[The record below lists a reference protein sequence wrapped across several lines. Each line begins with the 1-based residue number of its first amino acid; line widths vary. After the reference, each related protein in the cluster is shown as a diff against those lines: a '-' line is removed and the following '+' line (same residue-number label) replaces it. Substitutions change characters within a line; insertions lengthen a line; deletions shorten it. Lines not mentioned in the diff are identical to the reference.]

1 MSFSVTCLLKKQ
13 NRLLATMSVRHRS
26 QRRNLGK
33 PPGIA
38 KTLKERLEGT
48 YLLYVYYD

>member
-1 MSFSVTCLLKKQ
+1 MSFSTTCLLKKQ
-13 NRLLATMSVRHRS
+13 NLLLSAMCVRYRS

-38 KTLKERLEGT
+38 KTLEERLEGKF
-48 YLLYVYYD
+48 

>member
-13 NRLLATMSVRHRS
+13 NRLLASISVRHRS

-38 KTLKERLEGT
+38 KTLKERLDGT
-48 YLLYVYYD
+48 ILIL